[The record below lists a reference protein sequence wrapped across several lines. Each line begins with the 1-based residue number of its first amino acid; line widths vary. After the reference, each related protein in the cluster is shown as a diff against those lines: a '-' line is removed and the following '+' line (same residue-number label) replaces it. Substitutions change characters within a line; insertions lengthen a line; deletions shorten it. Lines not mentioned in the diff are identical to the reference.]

1 MRLVKKFLALFLTFL
16 FCINFSSNN
25 GLQNKSSSVSNFT
38 LVRTSKLDNKM
49 ENVYHAKLRKYYVE
63 LYNETIMKGFPLCS
77 YEQFCSMYDTMQL
90 TDSEFI
96 KYILSKSHNA
106 VNDNF
111 ILKTAS
117 SSEDAKYILLNQNNT
132 IITPNSAFNNN
143 YIPTYYAFDYSHI
156 HEGDVIIEFDDSG
169 SIGTYVGHAAI
180 VYDIDKKMEN
190 GNTYIQTI
198 KAVAGGVKFGY
209 LDDSRILEFK
219 VEVYSLPSLL
229 SNEEINDIKYFA
241 ERQLGKNYSY
251 DYGSKNLDIDTDSWY
266 CSELVYAAYKYAGAD
281 IGELSRAW
289 PTDLKNS
296 SNLKLANVPVLRGLE
311 ITNNGG
317 SFACW
322 HIAVTNI
329 GSQPITVNYNTKMC
343 FKNNAK
349 DWKNL
354 SDIKQFS
361 LAGKTKKV
369 VDVYFNFFADA
380 VAFSFMH
387 EEYIYVSYGFL
398 LEAQYSSMV
407 SFNEVIGPNK
417 T

>member
-1 MRLVKKFLALFLTFL
+1 MRFIKKYVVLFFALI
-16 FCINFSSNN
+16 FCMVFSSVDRLKN
-25 GLQNKSSSVSNFT
+25 QNT
-38 LVRTSKLDNKM
+38 LIGNATQIRRAEIANRTNKANHIKLK
-49 ENVYHAKLRKYYVE
+49 KYYMDI
-63 LYNETIMKGFPLCS
+63 YAETIMKGFPLCS
-77 YEQFCSMYDTMQL
+77 FEQFCALYEEMQL
-90 TDSEFI
+90 NDSDFI
-96 KYILSKSHNA
+96 KYIICQSHNA
-106 VNDNF
+106 INTNG
-111 ILKTAS
+111 ISQASS
-117 SSEDAKYILLNQNNT
+117 SSEDAKYILLNQNNNM
-132 IITPNSAFNNN
+132 ITSNSAFNNN

-156 HEGDVIIEFDDSG
+156 KEGDVIIEFDDSG

-180 VYDIDKKMEN
+180 VYDLDKKMEN
-190 GNTYIQTI
+190 GDTYIQTI
-198 KAVAGGVKFGY
+198 EAVASGIKFGY
-209 LDDSRILEFK
+209 LDDSRILGFK
-219 VEVYSLPSLL
+219 AEVYSLDSFL
-229 SNEEINDIKYFA
+229 SNEQINKIKFFA
-241 ERQLGKNYSY
+241 EEQLGKPYSY
-251 DYGSKNLDIDTDSWY
+251 DYASQDFDINTDSWY
-266 CSELVYAAYKYAGAD
+266 CSELVYAAYRYSGAD
-281 IGELSRAW
+281 IGELTRAW

-296 SNLKLANVPVLRGLE
+296 SNLKPASVPILRGLE

-322 HIAVTNI
+322 HIAVTNT

-343 FKNNAK
+343 FKNDAK

-354 SDIKQFS
+354 SDIEQFS